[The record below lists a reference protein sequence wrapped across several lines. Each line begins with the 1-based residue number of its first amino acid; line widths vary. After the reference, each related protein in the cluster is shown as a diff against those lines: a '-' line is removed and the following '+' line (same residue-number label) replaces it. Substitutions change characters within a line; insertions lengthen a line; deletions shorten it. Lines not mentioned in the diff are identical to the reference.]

1 MGLESL
7 KIILVEPQGPLN
19 IGSVARVM
27 KNMGLRTLVLVN
39 PQCDFWGEEAQRM
52 AVHGRDILEAS
63 QQVGTLVEALTG
75 CQRAIATTARV
86 RDFPPALETPK
97 QALPW
102 LLEDNIT
109 SALIF
114 GPEDRG
120 LSNAELKYAQRF
132 VRIPSGAEY
141 PALNL
146 AQAVA
151 ICCHELYQAQ
161 EQPNSAQPQNS
172 EVLNAATLDILEGY
186 YEHLEA
192 VLLKIGYLYPHTA
205 PARMQKFR
213 YLLNR
218 GTPSKEEVTM
228 LRGILRQVEWALQ
241 SQPKPIVDESQP

>member
-1 MGLESL
+1 MGLENV

-27 KNMGLRTLVLVN
+27 KNMGLRTLVLVK
-39 PQCDFWGEEAQRM
+39 PQCEVLGEEARKM
-52 AVHGRDILEAS
+52 AVHGDDVLEAA
-63 QQVGTLVEALTG
+63 QVVETLVEALTG

-86 RDFPPALETPK
+86 RDFPPALEAPK
-97 QALPW
+97 VALPW

-132 VRIPSGAEY
+132 VRIDSGAEY

-161 EQPNSAQPQNS
+161 QIPKLSQTATS
-172 EVLNAATLDILEGY
+172 EVPNAANLDILEGY
-186 YEHLEA
+186 YQHLEA

-205 PARMQKFR
+205 PARMQKLR
-213 YLLNR
+213 YILNR
-218 GTPSKEEVTM
+218 ATPTTEEVTM

-241 SQPKPIVDESQP
+241 SQPKSVDDSQP